1 MCSLA
6 HLQIKSACILISNTN
21 NSFNFALHFFS
32 QLHSFIAIIVQ
43 KFNSNVFVYRMNCTL
58 NQLVII
64 SFHSLFSVRVS
75 SIRYYKYQHWYFL
88 NSIDESFLEI
98 LHHHGLCREIKIWLL
113 QTVIHNLPDYLLS
126 AFDMLNGS
134 DLKTFLYDGWLEWIE
149 SCAHKINRFSKFKR
163 YQAL

>member
-1 MCSLA
+1 
-6 HLQIKSACILISNTN
+6 
-21 NSFNFALHFFS
+21 
-32 QLHSFIAIIVQ
+32 
-43 KFNSNVFVYRMNCTL
+43 MNCTL

-75 SIRYYKYQHWYFL
+75 SIRYYKYQHWSFL

-134 DLKTFLYDGWLEWIE
+134 DLKTFLYDG
-149 SCAHKINRFSKFKR
+149 
-163 YQAL
+163 